1 MKKIYTKPSLRAEK
15 FAFEGIMSEAP
26 EAISAITQLYL
37 GGNEVNVSF
46 TDANTLGSVNYADFI
61 N

>member
-26 EAISAITQLYL
+26 EPMSAITQLYL

-46 TDANTLGSVNYADFI
+46 TEANTLGSVNYDEFI